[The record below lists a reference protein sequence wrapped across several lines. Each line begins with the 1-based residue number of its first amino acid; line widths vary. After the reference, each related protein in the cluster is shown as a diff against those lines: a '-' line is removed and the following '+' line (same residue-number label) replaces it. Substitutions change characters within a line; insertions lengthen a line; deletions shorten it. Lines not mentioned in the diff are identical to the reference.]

1 MMNMKKQF
9 SLLLIFT
16 SSVAFSAPVEIHQFD
31 TPQQEADYRA
41 LIQELRCPQCQNNN
55 IADSNAT
62 ISTDMR
68 AKTLE
73 LLKEG
78 KSKSEVVDYMIERYG
93 NFVTY
98 NPPLTPAT
106 LMLWILPLLLLLL
119 GFGIIWR
126 RKKPKSQAVD
136 FSQNVAKPTLNLS
149 QDEQDRL
156 NHILHKEEK

>member
-1 MMNMKKQF
+1 MKKF
-9 SLLLIFT
+9 SLFFIFA
-16 SSVAFSAPVEIHQFD
+16 SSVAISAPVELHKFD
-31 TPQQEADYRA
+31 SPKQEADYRA

-78 KSKSEVVDYMIERYG
+78 KSKDEVVEYMIERYG

-98 NPPLTPAT
+98 NPPITPAT
-106 LMLWILPLLLLLL
+106 IMLWILPLILIAL
-119 GFGIIWR
+119 GLGIVLR
-126 RKKPKSQAVD
+126 RKKAKPQAVNS
-136 FSQNVAKPTLNLS
+136 SQNFAKPTQQLN

-156 NHILHKEEK
+156 NQILNKDNK

>member
-1 MMNMKKQF
+1 MKKF
-9 SLLLIFT
+9 SLFFIFA
-16 SSVAFSAPVEIHQFD
+16 SSVAISAPVELHKFD
-31 TPQQEADYRA
+31 SPKQEADYRA

-78 KSKSEVVDYMIERYG
+78 KSKDEVVDYMIERYG

-98 NPPLTPAT
+98 NPPITPAT
-106 LMLWILPLLLLLL
+106 IMLWILPLILIAL
-119 GFGIIWR
+119 GLGIVLH
-126 RKKPKSQAVD
+126 RKKAKPQAVNS
-136 FSQNVAKPTLNLS
+136 SQNFAKPVQHLN
-149 QDEQDRL
+149 QDEQERL
-156 NHILHKEEK
+156 NQILNKDNK

>member
-1 MMNMKKQF
+1 MKKF
-9 SLLLIFT
+9 SLFFIFA
-16 SSVAFSAPVEIHQFD
+16 SSVALSAPVELHKFD
-31 TPQQEADYRA
+31 NPKQEADYRA

-78 KSKSEVVDYMIERYG
+78 KSKDEVVEYMIERYG

-98 NPPLTPAT
+98 NPPMTPAT
-106 LMLWILPLLLLLL
+106 LILWVLPLILIALGL
-119 GFGIIWR
+119 GFVLR
-126 RKKPKSQAVD
+126 RKKAKPQAINS
-136 FSQNVAKPTLNLS
+136 SQNFAKPIQNLN
-149 QDEQDRL
+149 QDEQERL
-156 NHILHKEEK
+156 NQILNKDNK

>member
-1 MMNMKKQF
+1 MKKF
-9 SLLLIFT
+9 SLFFIFA
-16 SSVAFSAPVEIHQFD
+16 SSVALSAPVELHKFD
-31 TPQQEADYRA
+31 SPKQEADYRA

-78 KSKSEVVDYMIERYG
+78 KSKDEVVDYMIERYG

-98 NPPLTPAT
+98 NPPMTPAT
-106 LMLWILPLLLLLL
+106 IMLWVLPLILIALGL
-119 GFGIIWR
+119 GFVLR
-126 RKKPKSQAVD
+126 RKKAKPQAVNS
-136 FSQNVAKPTLNLS
+136 SQNFATPIQHLN
-149 QDEQDRL
+149 QDEQERL
-156 NHILHKEEK
+156 NQILNKDNK

>member
-1 MMNMKKQF
+1 MKKF
-9 SLLLIFT
+9 SLFFIFA
-16 SSVAFSAPVEIHQFD
+16 SSVAISAPVELHKFD
-31 TPQQEADYRA
+31 SPKQEADYRA

-78 KSKSEVVDYMIERYG
+78 KSKDEVVDYMIERYG

-98 NPPLTPAT
+98 DPPMTPAT
-106 LMLWILPLLLLLL
+106 LILWVLPLILIALGL
-119 GFGIIWR
+119 GFVLR
-126 RKKPKSQAVD
+126 RKKAKSQAVNS
-136 FSQNVAKPTLNLS
+136 SQNFAKPIQHLN
-149 QDEQDRL
+149 QDEQERL
-156 NHILHKEEK
+156 NQILNKDNK

>member
-1 MMNMKKQF
+1 MKKF
-9 SLLLIFT
+9 SLFFIFA
-16 SSVAFSAPVEIHQFD
+16 SSVALSAPVELHKFD
-31 TPQQEADYRA
+31 NPKQEADYRA

-78 KSKSEVVDYMIERYG
+78 KSKDEVVEYMIERYG

-98 NPPLTPAT
+98 NPPMTPAT
-106 LMLWILPLLLLLL
+106 LILWVLPLILIALGL
-119 GFGIIWR
+119 GFVLR
-126 RKKPKSQAVD
+126 RKKAKPQAVNS
-136 FSQNVAKPTLNLS
+136 SQNFAKSIQHLN
-149 QDEQDRL
+149 QDEQERL
-156 NHILHKEEK
+156 NQILNKDNK

>member
-1 MMNMKKQF
+1 MKKF
-9 SLLLIFT
+9 SLFFIFA
-16 SSVAFSAPVEIHQFD
+16 SSVALSAPVELHKFD
-31 TPQQEADYRA
+31 NPKQEADYRA

-78 KSKSEVVDYMIERYG
+78 KSKDEVVEYMIERYG

-98 NPPLTPAT
+98 NPPMTPAT
-106 LMLWILPLLLLLL
+106 LILWVLPLILIALGL
-119 GFGIIWR
+119 GFVLR
-126 RKKPKSQAVD
+126 RKKAKPHAVNS
-136 FSQNVAKPTLNLS
+136 SQNFAKPIQHLN
-149 QDEQDRL
+149 QDEQERL
-156 NHILHKEEK
+156 NQILNKDNK

>member
-1 MMNMKKQF
+1 MKKF
-9 SLLLIFT
+9 SLFFIFA
-16 SSVAFSAPVEIHQFD
+16 SSVAISAPVELHKFD
-31 TPQQEADYRA
+31 SPKQEADYRA

-78 KSKSEVVDYMIERYG
+78 KSKDEVVDYMIERYG

-98 NPPLTPAT
+98 NPPITPAT
-106 LMLWILPLLLLLL
+106 IMLWILPLILIAL
-119 GFGIIWR
+119 GIGIVLR
-126 RKKPKSQAVD
+126 RKKAKPQAVNS
-136 FSQNVAKPTLNLS
+136 SQNFAKPTQQLN

-156 NHILHKEEK
+156 NQILNKDNK

>member
-1 MMNMKKQF
+1 MKTMKKF
-9 SLLLIFT
+9 SLFFIFA
-16 SSVAFSAPVEIHQFD
+16 SSVALSAPVELHKFD
-31 TPQQEADYRA
+31 SPKQEADYRA

-78 KSKSEVVDYMIERYG
+78 KSKDEVVEYMIERYG

-98 NPPLTPAT
+98 NPPMTPAT
-106 LMLWILPLLLLLL
+106 LILWVLPLILIALGL
-119 GFGIIWR
+119 GFVLR
-126 RKKPKSQAVD
+126 RKKAKPQAVN
-136 FSQNVAKPTLNLS
+136 SAQNFAKPIQHLN
-149 QDEQDRL
+149 QDEQERL
-156 NHILHKEEK
+156 NQILNKDNK

>member
-1 MMNMKKQF
+1 MMKKF
-9 SLLLIFT
+9 SLFFIFA
-16 SSVAFSAPVEIHQFD
+16 SYVALSAPVELHKFD
-31 TPQQEADYRA
+31 SPKQEADYRA

-78 KSKSEVVDYMIERYG
+78 KSKDEVVEYMIERYG

-98 NPPLTPAT
+98 NPPMTPAT
-106 LMLWILPLLLLLL
+106 LILWVLPLILIALGL
-119 GFGIIWR
+119 GFVLR
-126 RKKPKSQAVD
+126 RKKAKPQAVNS
-136 FSQNVAKPTLNLS
+136 SQNFATPIQHLN
-149 QDEQDRL
+149 QDEQERL
-156 NHILHKEEK
+156 NQILNKDNK

>member
-1 MMNMKKQF
+1 MKKLLPLLFIF
-9 SLLLIFT
+9 ST
-16 SSVAFSAPVEIHQFD
+16 AVATAAPVEIHQFD
-31 TPQQEADYRA
+31 NPQQEADYRA

-98 NPPLTPAT
+98 NPPITPVT
-106 LMLWILPLLLLLL
+106 VLLWILPLLLIGL
-119 GFGIIWR
+119 GLGLVWR
-126 RKKPKSQAVD
+126 RKKAKPQAVN
-136 FSQNVAKPTLNLS
+136 SEQNFAKQTRTLN
-149 QDEQDRL
+149 QDEQARL
-156 NHILHKEEK
+156 NQILNKDK

>member
-1 MMNMKKQF
+1 MKKF
-9 SLLLIFT
+9 SLFFIFA
-16 SSVAFSAPVEIHQFD
+16 SSVALSAPVELHKFD
-31 TPQQEADYRA
+31 SPKQEADYRA

-78 KSKSEVVDYMIERYG
+78 KSKDEVVEYMIERYG

-98 NPPLTPAT
+98 NPPMTPAT
-106 LMLWILPLLLLLL
+106 LILWVLPLILIALGL
-119 GFGIIWR
+119 GFVLR
-126 RKKPKSQAVD
+126 RKKAKPQAVNS
-136 FSQNVAKPTLNLS
+136 SQNFAKPTQYLK
-149 QDEQDRL
+149 QDEQERL
-156 NHILHKEEK
+156 NQILNKDNK

>member
-1 MMNMKKQF
+1 MKKF
-9 SLLLIFT
+9 SLFFIFA
-16 SSVAFSAPVEIHQFD
+16 SSVAISAPVELHKFD
-31 TPQQEADYRA
+31 SPKQEADYRA

-78 KSKSEVVDYMIERYG
+78 KSKDEVVDYMIERYG

-98 NPPLTPAT
+98 NPPITPAT
-106 LMLWILPLLLLLL
+106 IMLWILPLILIAL
-119 GFGIIWR
+119 GLGIVLR
-126 RKKPKSQAVD
+126 RKKAKPQAVNS
-136 FSQNVAKPTLNLS
+136 SQNFAKPTQQLN

-156 NHILHKEEK
+156 NQILNKDNK